1 MQGMLHP
8 RKYIQLQ
15 AFLQTV
21 FFSVL
26 KKNSN
31 LWAQSLSLL
40 RKEDYLLSSEQTTG
54 ANLPNL

>member
-1 MQGMLHP
+1 MLHP